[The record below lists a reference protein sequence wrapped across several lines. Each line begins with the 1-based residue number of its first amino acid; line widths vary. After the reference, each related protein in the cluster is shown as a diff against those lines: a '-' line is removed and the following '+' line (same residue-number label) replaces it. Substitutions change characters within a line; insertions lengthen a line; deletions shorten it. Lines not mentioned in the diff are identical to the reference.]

1 MWLLQLAEIH
11 LLVQVLFP
19 IIQRFICIFAIHLE
33 VFYFLDNS
41 IVTTVRGRG
50 IRTLFLLIMES
61 GICHWAANLLA
72 VIMKVILLSMIS
84 ILPTCLYLIFIWS
97 SGFFFLVSCDMCCQ
111 FGICWWL
118 IFLNLGHISWSTQLP
133 NYKSLNC
140 IGWDVNC
147 IKLIYCI
154 CSL

>member
-1 MWLLQLAEIH
+1 MAASVGWDSSVGTGSFPYNSKIH
-11 LLVQVLFP
+11 LY
-19 IIQRFICIFAIHLE
+19 ICKTSWS
-33 VFYFLDNS
+33 FYFLDNS
-41 IVTTVRGRG
+41 VVTTVRGRG

-61 GICHWAANLLA
+61 RICHWAANLLA

-97 SGFFFLVSCDMCCQ
+97 FGFFFLVSCDMCCQ

-118 IFLNLGHISWSTQLP
+118 IFLNLGHIAWSTHLIP